1 MGHAHPVSCVDC
13 HEPTTMEPRVTRPG
27 FIKGM
32 AELAASEASV
42 PAIPSI
48 ELWRKGDRKSEYDPN
63 RDSSRNEMRSFVCG
77 QCHVEYYCSSKM
89 PLTFPWGKGL
99 TVDAA
104 EAYWDEA
111 KFDDGTDF
119 VDYTH
124 KETGAPI
131 LKAQHPEFELY
142 NQGIHARAGV
152 SCSDCHMPYMR
163 VGASK
168 VSDHWVRSPL
178 LNINRACQTCHK
190 ASEAE
195 MAARV
200 DQIQSRNFDL
210 LERGGVAIVDLISAI
225 VDAKAKGLSDQALQP
240 ALRLQRRAQWRL
252 DYIAAENSMGF
263 HAPQEAARILGEAA
277 DYARQGKI
285 AVLEAALE
293 AQAVAQVKEASK

>member
-1 MGHAHPVSCVDC
+1 
-13 HEPTTMEPRVTRPG
+13 
-27 FIKGM
+27 
-32 AELAASEASV
+32 
-42 PAIPSI
+42 
-48 ELWRKGDRKSEYDPN
+48 
-63 RDSSRNEMRSFVCG
+63 
-77 QCHVEYYCSSKM
+77 
-89 PLTFPWGKGL
+89 
-99 TVDAA
+99 
-104 EAYWDEA
+104 
-111 KFDDGTDF
+111 
-119 VDYTH
+119 
-124 KETGAPI
+124 
-131 LKAQHPEFELY
+131 
-142 NQGIHARAGV
+142 
-152 SCSDCHMPYMR
+152 MPYMR